1 VTIAFGRY
9 SVSTVSNTQ
18 RNGWESA
25 MMKTEASNIHP
36 SKDSIDHE
44 ISYSKITPQR
54 RVKFIKINIIL

>member
-1 VTIAFGRY
+1 MTAFGRY

-36 SKDSIDHE
+36 SKDSIGHE
-44 ISYSKITPQR
+44 ISYSKNNTAAAGK
-54 RVKFIKINIIL
+54 VHKS